1 MKFAVSAL
9 LVLSFFPIISRSET
23 NDKSRSETN
32 DKSRSET
39 NDKSQPQSEMTD
51 VAAFPAT
58 PEVPDGWSA
67 LPRGRPFPVLPSDP
81 RDLKLGL
88 RKNTQHELEA
98 DVGGYRSLAA
108 WKSEGWIS
116 HFGIEGAAYF
126 QLRQEGA
133 KFPLASSDGL
143 IGAYA
148 ETVHGPWAYQ
158 FRYTHI
164 SAHLADGLYGVRS
177 AFVYTREFAV
187 LRAAYQLGNF
197 RPYVGYQ
204 VLTHSAP
211 VLPKS
216 SLQLGGYEIM
226 PHHWGVVHPYFGGD
240 LKVHGTEEGTTFQLQ
255 AGVALVSESEA
266 FPILLTANYLK
277 GHDLRGQFYY
287 EKLEKW
293 SFGLDLEI

>member
-1 MKFAVSAL
+1 MKFAGFMLLAL
-9 LVLSFFPIISRSET
+9 VFSPVISRSET
-23 NDKSRSETN
+23 NQQPRSETN
-32 DKSRSET
+32 QQPRSET
-39 NDKSQPQSEMTD
+39 NQQPRSETTN
-51 VAAFPAT
+51 VAAFPA
-58 PEVPDGWSA
+58 VPDVPEGWSA

-98 DVGGYRSLAA
+98 DVGGYRSLVG
-108 WKSEGWIS
+108 WKSEDWIS

-126 QLRQEGA
+126 QLRQEGS
-133 KFPLASSDGL
+133 KFPLSSSDGV
-143 IGAYA
+143 IGVYA
-148 ETVHGPWAYQ
+148 ETAHGPLAYQ

-164 SAHLADGLYGVRS
+164 SAHLADGLYGLRTP
-177 AFVYTREFAV
+177 FVYTREFAV

-204 VLTHSAP
+204 YLTHSAP

-216 SLQLGGYEIM
+216 ALQLGGYEIM
-226 PHHWGVVHPYFGGD
+226 PQHYGIVHPYFGGD
-240 LKVHGTEEGTTFQLQ
+240 LKLHGPEEGTTFQLQ
-255 AGVALVSESEA
+255 AGIALISESGA
-266 FPILLTANYLK
+266 FPILITVNYLK